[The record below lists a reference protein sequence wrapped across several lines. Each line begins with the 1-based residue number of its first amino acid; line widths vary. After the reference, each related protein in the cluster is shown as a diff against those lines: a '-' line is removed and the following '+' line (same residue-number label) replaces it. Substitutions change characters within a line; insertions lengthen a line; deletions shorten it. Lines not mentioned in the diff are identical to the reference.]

1 VSLEM
6 ENFLATL
13 WKLSRR
19 PSTPPQMQTRSRTR
33 NRLVKHHLGEEPAS
47 APLADG
53 GNHIASTSPETSLHS
68 MASTTIAEKIPGTD
82 GVYEF
87 ALGSSGSAVM
97 RAIEMTIAQVAPT
110 NIPILLTG
118 ESGTGKERVALQI
131 HKLSLRRNEQMVKVV
146 CSSLEG
152 DSVSNYFRT
161 DDGSHRSFGT
171 LFLEEISEL
180 SPASQRSLLYAL
192 PEADAAPDEALAGPR
207 LISCTKLE
215 LGDET
220 RAGRFRTELYFR
232 INGVCL
238 RLPPLRQRREDIR
251 PLVELF
257 LTKHSTLMNRPRPG
271 LDKDDFSFLNEY
283 AWPGNIR
290 ELENMTK
297 AMVALNDAKSII
309 AELDHTS
316 ANKPRL
322 EGASNG
328 SVLKSATRA
337 ASRRTERELILGA
350 LTKTRWNRKRA
361 AQDLQISYKS
371 LLSKLKQIG
380 AKEPDAT

>member
-1 VSLEM
+1 
-6 ENFLATL
+6 
-13 WKLSRR
+13 
-19 PSTPPQMQTRSRTR
+19 
-33 NRLVKHHLGEEPAS
+33 
-47 APLADG
+47 
-53 GNHIASTSPETSLHS
+53 
-68 MASTTIAEKIPGTD
+68 MASTTIADKVLGND
-82 GVYEF
+82 GAYEF
-87 ALGSSGSAVM
+87 AFGSSGSAAM
-97 RAIEMTIAQVAPT
+97 RAIETTIAQVAPT

-131 HKLSLRRNEQMVKVV
+131 HRLSLRRNERMVKVV

-152 DSVSNYFRT
+152 DGVSNYFQM
-161 DDGSHRSFGT
+161 DDGSHRSLGT
-171 LFLEEISEL
+171 LFLEEIGEL
-180 SPASQRSLLYAL
+180 NSTSQRCLLYAL
-192 PEADAAPDEALAGPR
+192 PDADAAPDEALAGPR

-215 LGDET
+215 LADET

-238 RLPPLRQRREDIR
+238 RLPPLRQRKEDIR
-251 PLVELF
+251 PLLELF
-257 LTKHSTLMNRPRPG
+257 LTKHSTLMNRPRPSI
-271 LDKDDFSFLNEY
+271 DKDDFAFLTEY

-316 ANKPRL
+316 ANKPRFT
-322 EGASNG
+322 GASNG